1 VKTIAYCDRM
11 NPGQKYGYCPPHPM
25 KRMERIQA
33 ALEELRYV
41 GNIRIYYDRGY
52 RKPLELILERMN

>member
-1 VKTIAYCDRM
+1 M

-33 ALEELRYV
+33 SLEELRYV